1 MKQNILQESKENI
14 NKIKTYLS
22 ELPKKTK
29 TFAAATGAAVLLVIV
44 LLVVLLNARPA
55 PYVPLYTGLSTSE
68 TGVIFQ
74 TLEGMGADVKFDA
87 GGNLVVPQNE
97 YDVWLLRLAALG
109 YPQTALTYDVFSSH
123 AGLTSTESEKAQ
135 YLLFQLQ
142 DRIQS
147 TLERISGVQSAAVTI
162 TVPES
167 SNYVWENATTSQRAS
182 AGVLLTLT
190 PDVVISGDQ
199 VVAISHLIAAS
210 VPKMS
215 PEDVTVVDA
224 ATMLVLSP
232 ETGSADSTEGSGD
245 PLNFERMV
253 QAQMEDNV
261 VRLLSARYGQDGV
274 VAVAKVTIDYD
285 KMMTEKLEMTPN
297 EEGDGNLTHEEG
309 QYGVNGYE
317 SAGGIVGETDNTD
330 LPEYG
335 YVDPDVEGGMTGYGW
350 SRDYDYGYIKTQ
362 IESGNAI
369 LKRATISVMV
379 NESSLTGARQTELKN
394 LIFGAT
400 DIPLE
405 QISVSAFSKG
415 ALADEDI
422 ETPPEVKPERT
433 PFDILSL
440 FAILKELPLWAYIA
454 IGGVLLIIIAV
465 VTILTLRKNHKK
477 KASVKSLR
485 EQLAASAEAKAEAEQ
500 LAKETEL
507 RRQQE
512 EIDNYKKSLEDLAK
526 SKVDPKNEAIVDE
539 VRDFAKTNPQIA
551 ANLIRTWLKEN

>member
-1 MKQNILQESKENI
+1 MKLNIFRDSFDKLKKFI
-14 NKIKTYLS
+14 ID
-22 ELPKKTK
+22 LPKKTRII
-29 TFAAATGAAVLLVIV
+29 AGAVSGVVLLMIL
-44 LLVVLLNARPA
+44 LLVVLLNGRGSS
-55 PYVPLYTGLSTSE
+55 YVALYTGLSTSE

-74 TLEGMGADVKFDA
+74 ALEDMGADVRFDA
-87 GGNLVVPQNE
+87 GGNLVVPKNE

-142 DRIQS
+142 DRVQA
-147 TLERISGVQSAAVTI
+147 TLERINGVQSATVTI
-162 TVPES
+162 TVPET
-167 SNYVWENATTSQRAS
+167 SNYVWENATTDQRAT
-182 AGVLLTLT
+182 AGVLLTLSPSVT
-190 PDVVISGDQ
+190 ISGEQ
-199 VVAISHLIAAS
+199 VTAISHLIAAS

-224 ATMLVLSP
+224 STMLVLSP
-232 ETGSADSTEGSGD
+232 EAGSGTEDGGDD
-245 PLNFERMV
+245 PLGFERMV
-253 QAQMEDNV
+253 QAQMEENV

-297 EEGDGNLTHEEG
+297 ESGDGNLVHEEG
-309 QYGVNGYE
+309 SYGVNGYE
-317 SAGGIVGETDNTD
+317 SAEGIVGETGNTD

-335 YVDPDVEGGMTGYGW
+335 YVSPDQEGGMTGYGW

-379 NESSLTGARQTELKN
+379 NETSLTGARQTELKN

-400 DIPLE
+400 DIPIE

-415 ALADEDI
+415 ALTDEPDV
-422 ETPPEVKPERT
+422 EAPPDEPERVSI
-433 PFDILSL
+433 DILAL
-440 FAILKELPLWAYIA
+440 LQKLPMWAYIA
-454 IGGVLLIIIAV
+454 VGGVLLILLAV
-465 VTILTLRKNHKK
+465 VIILTLRKKHKK
-477 KASVKSLR
+477 KSRDLQKAEARAS
-485 EQLAASAEAKAEAEQ
+485 AKAEAER
-500 LAKETEL
+500 LATEEDA

-512 EIDNYKKSLEDLAK
+512 EIERYKKSLEDMAK